1 MANEEHLKILKQGV
15 EVWNTWREEN
25 SNVIPDLRMANLH
38 GAYLIGANLSGADL
52 SRADFSGAYLM
63 RADLSRGDLA
73 VGTSAISMT
82 IVPPGTGEI
91 QDTSKQL
98 AVFRKS
104 DGSWLVST
112 LMFNS
117 DIS

>member
-38 GAYLIGANLSGADL
+38 GAYLIGAYLMRAGLHGAYLIGANLSGADL

-63 RADLSRGDLA
+63 KADLSRGDLA
-73 VGTSAISMT
+73 VGWRRCGSSSWQWRWTPSSGTTCPRIS
-82 IVPPGTGEI
+82 
-91 QDTSKQL
+91 
-98 AVFRKS
+98 
-104 DGSWLVST
+104 
-112 LMFNS
+112 
-117 DIS
+117 